1 MVRVHSSRRTYG
13 SGIVL
18 THNIYPLANIYFKGL
33 IYLILT
39 VILFILVTAL
49 EGIISLLLSIALL
62 ILVERKLLGSVQR
75 RRGPN
80 VVGMFGSLQPFAD
93 GLKLMAKEFFIPTHA
108 NGFLFFVSPI
118 STFFCT
124 IVLWFILPSSN
135 VHSLIDIP
143 FSMLLF
149 LSISSLSVHGIIIAG
164 WSSNSK
170 YAFLGSIRSASQMIS
185 YELCISSVYIAI
197 ILLRRSFSF
206 IDAVLFQDGIWFVFP
221 LSPFWILFLISMLAE
236 TNRAPFDL
244 PEAEAE
250 LVAGYN
256 VEYSAIAFAMFFSAE
271 YGNMILMSII
281 STLFLF
287 GGWLPFVWLGFPTF
301 LFFGFKVLFHLFVSI
316 SVRASLPRYRYD
328 QLMKLGWKSLLPF
341 GSSLILLE
349 SSFLLY
355 FF

>member
-1 MVRVHSSRRTYG
+1 MVTG
-13 SGIVL
+13 VL
-18 THNIYPLANIYFKGL
+18 F
-33 IYLILT
+33 
-39 VILFILVTAL
+39 VFVDAL

-80 VVGMFGSLQPFAD
+80 VVGMFGILQPFAD
-93 GLKLMAKEFFIPTHA
+93 GVKLVVKEFFMPTHA

-118 STFFCT
+118 FTFFCT
-124 IVLWFILPSSN
+124 IVLWFVLPSSN
-135 VHSLIDIP
+135 VHSLVDLP

-149 LSISSLSVHGIIIAG
+149 LSFSSLSVHGIIIAG

-185 YELCISSVYIAI
+185 YELCISSVYIAV
-197 ILLRRSFSF
+197 ILLCRSFSF
-206 IDAVLFQDGIWFVFP
+206 VDVVLFQEGVWLVFP
-221 LSPFWILFLISMLAE
+221 LFPFWVLFLISMLAE

-256 VEYSAIAFAMFFSAE
+256 VEYSAIAFAMFFLAE

-281 STLFLF
+281 STLFFF
-287 GGWLPFVWLGFPTF
+287 GGWLPFLFSFIPMS
-301 LFFGFKVLFHLFVSI
+301 LFFGFKVLFHLFI
-316 SVRASLPRYRYD
+316 FILVRAAVPRYRYD

-341 GSSLILLE
+341 GFSLLLLE

-355 FF
+355 LF

>member
-1 MVRVHSSRRTYG
+1 MSHTSFDINIIKRFSFLFLMG
-13 SGIVL
+13 ALFVL
-18 THNIYPLANIYFKGL
+18 IS
-33 IYLILT
+33 
-39 VILFILVTAL
+39 VV

-80 VVGMFGSLQPFAD
+80 VVGMFGLLQPFAD

-118 STFFCT
+118 FTFFCT

-149 LSISSLSVHGIIIAG
+149 LSFSSLSVHGIIIAG

-185 YELCISSVYIAI
+185 YELCISSVFIAV
-197 ILLRRSFSF
+197 ILLCRSFSF
-206 IDAVLFQDGIWFVFP
+206 IEVVLFQEGLWLIFP
-221 LSPFWILFLISMLAE
+221 LFPFWILFLISMLAE

-256 VEYSAIAFAMFFSAE
+256 VEYSAIAFAMFFFSRVWKYDFNVCYLHVIFFLVVGCLFFFIFSLRFYFSDSRYYAI
-271 YGNMILMSII
+271 Y
-281 STLFLF
+281 LFLF
-287 GGWLPFVWLGFPTF
+287 
-301 LFFGFKVLFHLFVSI
+301 
-316 SVRASLPRYRYD
+316 
-328 QLMKLGWKSLLPF
+328 
-341 GSSLILLE
+341 
-349 SSFLLY
+349 
-355 FF
+355 